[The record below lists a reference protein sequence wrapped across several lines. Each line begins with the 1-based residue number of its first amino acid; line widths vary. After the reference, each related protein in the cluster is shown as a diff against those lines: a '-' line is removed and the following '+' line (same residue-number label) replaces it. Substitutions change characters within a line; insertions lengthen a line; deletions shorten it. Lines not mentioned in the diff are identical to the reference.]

1 MKKMKNKSKIIT
13 LIILFSIIIFFL
25 VMFLVMYL
33 TGRINQTN
41 GILFLGSRESTNIIF
56 DKTYIVED
64 INCIDIRQDA
74 GNVIFKETSEDNIQV
89 IIYGENESD
98 VDVNFNQNN
107 LIIDNTNKQKFTFF
121 SFRVIANIVVYI
133 PATYNKTIKIKND
146 YGNCEML
153 DLENATVDIDCDC
166 GDVKLGKIKNANVKC
181 DLGDTEIKEILNKC
195 DIKADCGN
203 VEIDT
208 ISIQEDSTIKADLGN
223 VDINKT
229 NDIYIESEVDLGK
242 TNISQNNRNSEITLK
257 INCDCG
263 NVTVGK

>member
-1 MKKMKNKSKIIT
+1 MKNKSIIIT
-13 LIILFSIIIFFL
+13 LIILLCIIIFFL
-25 VMFLVMYL
+25 VMFLVGCL
-33 TGRINQTN
+33 TGKINYTN
-41 GILFLGSRESTNIIF
+41 GILFFGTKKSNSIIF
-56 DKTYIVED
+56 DKTYSVED
-64 INCIDIRQDA
+64 INNIDIRQDA
-74 GNVIFKETSEDNIQV
+74 GNVIFRETSEDNIQV
-89 IIYGENESD
+89 IVYGENESD

-107 LIIDNTNKQKFTFF
+107 LAIDNTHNKKFILFNF
-121 SFRVIANIVVYI
+121 GVIAKDIVVYI
-133 PATYNKTIKIKND
+133 PSTYNKTIKIKND

-166 GDVKLGKIKNANVKC
+166 GNVKLGKIKNANVKC

-242 TNISQNNRNSEITLK
+242 TNISQNNRNSKITLK

>member
-1 MKKMKNKSKIIT
+1 MKNKGIIIT
-13 LIILFSIIIFFL
+13 LIILLSIIIFFL
-25 VMFLVMYL
+25 VMFLVMCL
-33 TGRINQTN
+33 TGKK
-41 GILFLGSRESTNIIF
+41 ILFFGIKKSNNIIF
-56 DKTYIVED
+56 DKTYSVED
-64 INCIDIRQDA
+64 INNIDIRQDA
-74 GNVIFKETSEDNIQV
+74 GNVIFRETSEDNIQV
-89 IIYGENESD
+89 IVYGENESD

-107 LIIDNTNKQKFTFF
+107 LYVDNTNKKRFTFF
-121 SFRVIANIVVYI
+121 SFGVISKDIVVYV
-133 PATYNKTIKIKND
+133 PFTYNKEIKIKSD

-166 GDVKLGKIKNANVKC
+166 GNVKLGKIKNATVKC
-181 DLGDTEIKEILNKC
+181 DLGNTEIKEIFNKC

-242 TNISQNNRNSEITLK
+242 TKISQNNRNSEITLK